1 MTEQNP
7 FVAPRTK
14 KLSDL
19 VDLSYLDMGKRNF
32 SGATTKKKKNG
43 PPYGPAAHSFQKAFA
58 PSSMDTDGG
67 SSVNWSGINASGVN
81 IGSNTAAGPATA
93 ATESLNKFIPFLE
106 SLETEENSP
115 VINVIK
121 TAFEACFDKK
131 D

>member
-7 FVAPRTK
+7 FVSPRTM

-19 VDLSYLDMGKRNF
+19 VDLSHLDDFKENRNF

-43 PPYGPAAHSFQKAFA
+43 PPYGPAAHSLEKAYT
-58 PSSMDTDGG
+58 PGSLDTDGG
-67 SSVNWSGINASGVN
+67 SSLNWSGINGDGV
-81 IGSNTAAGPATA
+81 SGPAGVG
-93 ATESLNKFIPFLE
+93 ESINKFLPFLE
-106 SLETEENSP
+106 SLETEGNSS

-121 TAFEACFDKK
+121 TAFEACFEKK